1 MKIGYAQVSTQ
12 DQNLALQTDALNRA
26 GVVRLFTD
34 MSSGSN
40 TQRDGLK
47 EMLYHAR
54 EGDVVVIW
62 RLDRLARSLKDLIEI
77 AAQLQ
82 TRNVGLISLMGNID
96 TTTPTGRL
104 FFHIFG
110 ALAEFERNL
119 TIERTQAGLTAARS
133 RGRKGGRKRVL
144 DDAKKKVLNLLL
156 LSSNDYRSHAKAI
169 NVSER
174 TVRRY
179 ALVNMIKLNSID
191 VFSLSTRFTPEKVSS
206 KNVNLHLIYNHT
218 QCFN

>member
-1 MKIGYAQVSTQ
+1 
-12 DQNLALQTDALNRA
+12 
-26 GVVRLFTD
+26 
-34 MSSGSN
+34 
-40 TQRDGLK
+40 
-47 EMLYHAR
+47 MLYHAR
-54 EGDVVVIW
+54 EGDVVIIW

-77 AAQLQ
+77 ASQLQ
-82 TRNVGLISLMGNID
+82 ARNVGLISLTENID

-119 TIERTQAGLTAARS
+119 IVERTQAGLTAARS

-144 DDAKKKVLNLLL
+144 DDDKKRALDLLL
-156 LSSNDYRSHAKAI
+156 CGSNDYRSHAQVI

-179 ALVNMIKLNSID
+179 AAGNYD
-191 VFSLSTRFTPEKVSS
+191 
-206 KNVNLHLIYNHT
+206 
-218 QCFN
+218 

>member
-1 MKIGYAQVSTQ
+1 MKIGYARVSTQ

-34 MSSGSN
+34 TSSGSN
-40 TQRDGLK
+40 TQRNGLK
-47 EMLYHAR
+47 ELLYHSR
-54 EGDVVVIW
+54 DGDVVVIW

-77 AAQLQ
+77 AGQLQ
-82 TRNVGLISLMGNID
+82 TRNVGLISLTENID

-119 TIERTQAGLTAARS
+119 IIERTHAGLVAARS
-133 RGRKGGRKRVL
+133 RGRYGGRKRVL
-144 DDAKKKVLNLLL
+144 DDEKKKALDLL
-156 LSSNDYRSHAKAI
+156 LSSSRDYRSHAQVI

-179 ALVNMIKLNSID
+179 AAGNYD
-191 VFSLSTRFTPEKVSS
+191 
-206 KNVNLHLIYNHT
+206 
-218 QCFN
+218 

>member
-1 MKIGYAQVSTQ
+1 MKIGYARVSTQ
-12 DQNLALQTDALNRA
+12 DQNLALQTDALDRA

-34 MSSGSN
+34 TSSGSN

-47 EMLYHAR
+47 EMLYYAR

-62 RLDRLARSLKDLIEI
+62 RLDRLARSLKDLIEV
-77 AAQLQ
+77 AGQLQ
-82 TRNVGLISLMGNID
+82 ARNVGLISLTENID

-119 TIERTQAGLTAARS
+119 IIERTYAGLTAARS

-144 DDAKKKVLNLLL
+144 DDDKRKALDLL
-156 LSSNDYRSHAKAI
+156 LSTSNNYRSHTQAI

-174 TVRRY
+174 TIRRY
-179 ALVNMIKLNSID
+179 AGGNYD
-191 VFSLSTRFTPEKVSS
+191 
-206 KNVNLHLIYNHT
+206 
-218 QCFN
+218 

>member
-1 MKIGYAQVSTQ
+1 MKIGYARVSTQ
-12 DQNLALQTDALNRA
+12 DQNLALQTDALNSA
-26 GVVRLFTD
+26 GVVRLFADT
-34 MSSGSN
+34 SSGSN
-40 TQRDGLK
+40 KERSGLK
-47 EMLYHAR
+47 ELLYHAR

-77 AAQLQ
+77 AGQLQ
-82 TRNVGLISLMGNID
+82 ARNVGLISLMENVD
-96 TTTPTGRL
+96 TTTSTGRL

-119 TIERTQAGLTAARS
+119 IIERTHAGLTAARS

-144 DDAKKKVLNLLL
+144 NDDKKKALELLL
-156 LSSNDYRSHAKAI
+156 RASSDYRSHAQAI

-179 ALVNMIKLNSID
+179 AAGD
-191 VFSLSTRFTPEKVSS
+191 
-206 KNVNLHLIYNHT
+206 YY
-218 QCFN
+218 